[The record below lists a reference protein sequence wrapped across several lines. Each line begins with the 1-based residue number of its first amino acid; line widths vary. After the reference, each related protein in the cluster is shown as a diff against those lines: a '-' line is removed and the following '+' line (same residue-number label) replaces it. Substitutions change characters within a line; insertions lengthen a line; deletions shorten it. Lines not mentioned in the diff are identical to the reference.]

1 MAWLPIPTIRS
12 GTVQLPCDRSE
23 GLVHHGWLADGPDD
37 PREPFAWALLDA
49 CQGVGTIL
57 AYHAPFEQRC
67 IARLGDALPRL
78 AGRLSRLHDRVKD
91 LLPIVRDHVY
101 HPGLL
106 GSFSLKDVLPALVPG
121 MGYDDLAIQDGG
133 VASAVLEVLLLG
145 RDGLSAGERTTL
157 REKLL
162 RYCERDT
169 LAMVRLHERLV
180 ELGRG

>member
-1 MAWLPIPTIRS
+1 MTGPR
-12 GTVQLPCDRSE
+12 

-78 AGRLSRLHDRVKD
+78 AGRLSRLRDRVKD

-121 MGYDDLAIQDGG
+121 MSYDDLAIQDDEA
-133 VASAVLEVLLLG
+133 ASAVLEAMLLG
-145 RDGLSAGERTTL
+145 GDRIPPS
-157 REKLL
+157 EKRLL
-162 RYCERDT
+162 RRNPFKYGERDT
-169 LAMVRLHERLV
+169 LAMVRVHQRLR
-180 ELGRG
+180 ELAGSGPVTYRGSR